1 MSCGGTASRRR
12 SPRAGPGGDADWS
25 RTRPLELA
33 RGQDAVVC
41 PQGLADEAAELARRL
56 PAGCA
61 LVVDC
66 YAPALVER
74 ALLVPGDLRFAA
86 FRRRVLGALE
96 RADLL
101 LVANQ
106 PQRAY
111 VAGMLS
117 ALGRVAPE
125 RTPPPVLLAPMGA
138 PPPQPAGR
146 RPRLAPRALVRRAL
160 AVVRRRDGGRG
171 VRASWRATS
180 PAARLRILGGRHP
193 RGEAPDSL
201 DAVLAAATT
210 LWRAR
215 SRREPPLG
223 RAARAAGLLAQASCA
238 LCLAHDGIEHRLAQR
253 TRLLDL
259 LSAGVPFV
267 CTQGD
272 SLGARAVE
280 AGAATAVPAGDS
292 APRHARSRALLG
304 DSTARHAQSQAGR
317 ALAAEL
323 APART
328 LADAVAWLAAPQ
340 AGSAREAHSRP
351 GGAARSATGGGRGGR
366 TPRAA
371 GRSCAPRRPPNSGPS
386 RRSSRR
392 EKPLSGM
399 RRSSETARRCSRT
412 AGTDRA
418 AEERACS
425 FWGSQPPRTATASS
439 ASSVATSA
447 GASRASVGAVVGREH
462 EQAIAL
468 EVEVLDGVAAELVVV
483 PDARLGADHDAQAR
497 QPDAPGEVGVL
508 AVEEDTP
515 PRSRRPARKRRRD
528 EQAGARGDRDLGR
541 RPGGA
546 NAARGAHEKPR
557 KCRRL
562 PAVLTVPSGS
572 RTTPCAAPTP
582 GSSSAP
588 SRPARPA
595 SPAPARCRS

>member
-1 MSCGGTASRRR
+1 VTKVLVISPAAADPASLEIAGPALRYRQLTDELR
-12 SPRAGPGGDADWS
+12 HNGVEATLASPGPGGDADWT

-41 PQGLADEAAELARRL
+41 PQGLADEAADLARRL

-61 LVVDC
+61 LAVDC

-111 VAGMLS
+111 VAGWR
-117 ALGRVAPE
+117 AGRGRWARA

-138 PPPQPAGR
+138 PPPQPAAAD
-146 RPRLAPRALVRRAL
+146 PATPLVL
-160 AVVRRRDGGRG
+160 WYGGLWPWFDG
-171 VRASWRATS
+171 ATAIEAFAIVAREL

-210 LWRAR
+210 LGVRDRVESLPWAAPR
-215 SRREPPLG
+215 SLPD
-223 RAARAAGLLAQASCA
+223 LLMQASCA

-292 APRHARSRALLG
+292 ASAARALAAVLG
-304 DSTARHAQSQAGR
+304 DSTARNAQAQASQ
-317 ALAAEL
+317 ALAADL

-328 LADAVAWLAAPQ
+328 LADAVAWLSAPK
-340 AGSAREAHSRP
+340 AGSSV
-351 GGAARSATGGGRGGR
+351 
-366 TPRAA
+366 RAQ
-371 GRSCAPRRPPNSGPS
+371 SP
-386 RRSSRR
+386 
-392 EKPLSGM
+392 
-399 RRSSETARRCSRT
+399 
-412 AGTDRA
+412 
-418 AEERACS
+418 
-425 FWGSQPPRTATASS
+425 W
-439 ASSVATSA
+439 
-447 GASRASVGAVVGREH
+447 
-462 EQAIAL
+462 
-468 EVEVLDGVAAELVVV
+468 
-483 PDARLGADHDAQAR
+483 
-497 QPDAPGEVGVL
+497 
-508 AVEEDTP
+508 
-515 PRSRRPARKRRRD
+515 RRR
-528 EQAGARGDRDLGR
+528 A
-541 RPGGA
+541 
-546 NAARGAHEKPR
+546 
-557 KCRRL
+557 
-562 PAVLTVPSGS
+562 
-572 RTTPCAAPTP
+572 
-582 GSSSAP
+582 
-588 SRPARPA
+588 
-595 SPAPARCRS
+595 